1 MELIAGPSPVGSP
14 AGAPAGA
21 PESASEDALFMG
33 PPPAT
38 PFADGVIWLGGRL
51 ATALECQGGL
61 TRRDGRRIRA
71 LFSAGAS
78 GAGAS
83 GEESRIAARAAL
95 ALCETL
101 RLKLSRWRREPH
113 EADLPMIALV
123 PGAGYR
129 MVLSLSSDGHW
140 LCEGPQGRERMA
152 AWPEGTMFAG
162 VTPRGEVAHAR
173 TAKGV
178 FEAIMAVDK
187 SWVVMAALASTL
199 ASILVLATSLYSM
212 QVYDR
217 VIGQGGV
224 ATLIVLTIG
233 TAIAIGIEF
242 ALKMARSAIVD
253 KAVHRID
260 LEAAQNVFQRML
272 STRLDQYPPSVGTFA
287 AQVRGY
293 EGVRAFIVA
302 RKLYLFTDVPFAL
315 FFLAVIFLIG
325 GPFVAAV
332 PALAFVVAVAAGL
345 RSRRAIEAHSARE
358 NLVGNQRYGLL
369 VETIQGAEFLKASGG
384 EWQMRNRWNDL
395 SRRTADEM
403 TEIRHLNET
412 AGYISG
418 LVQQISYVSMVAT
431 GAYLAATTT
440 SLTVGAIIAC
450 SIVSGR
456 VLTPVNAIPGL
467 LVQGANAKVAL
478 DNLERLYASEQDND
492 GIDAPL
498 VPDAIQGRV
507 EVANLEFAWASQPAP
522 LKLPALTIA
531 PGERVGILGAVG
543 SGKST
548 LLKLLA
554 GLVKPERGHVLLD
567 GLDLQHIAS
576 ERRAELI
583 GYLPQQAR
591 MISGTLRD
599 NLTMGLPY
607 VSDEE
612 LVAAIQATGLAGF
625 LAGRP
630 EGVHLR
636 IAEGGGGLSGGQRQ
650 LIGLTRLLLARPQ
663 LWLLDEPTSSM
674 DDGTEE
680 RCLSALRAAV
690 QPGQTL
696 VLVTHK
702 LRLLELIDRL
712 IVLTPQGI
720 ALDGPRDA
728 VIERLR
734 QGPAAQAEHH
744 KGSVA

>member
-1 MELIAGPSPVGSP
+1 MELIAAPTSDVSPDGV
-14 AGAPAGA
+14 AEEGAFI
-21 PESASEDALFMG
+21 AS

-51 ATALECQGGL
+51 ATAMECQGGL
-61 TRRDGRRIRA
+61 TRRDGRRVRA
-71 LFSAGAS
+71 MLKATGP
-78 GAGAS
+78 
-83 GEESRIAARAAL
+83 GEESRVAARAAL
-95 ALCETL
+95 SLCETL
-101 RLKLSRWRREPH
+101 RLRLSRWRRQPD

-129 MVLSLSSDGHW
+129 FVANRRADGTW
-140 LCEGPQGRERMA
+140 LCEGPNGRERMQD
-152 AWPEGTMFAG
+152 WPEGTMFAG
-162 VTPRGEVAHAR
+162 VTRRADVSHQR
-173 TAKGV
+173 TARAV
-178 FEAIMAVDK
+178 FDEIMHVDRH
-187 SWVVMAALASTL
+187 WVVMAALASTL
-199 ASILVLATSLYSM
+199 GSILVLATSLYSM

-224 ATLIVLTIG
+224 STLIVLTIG
-233 TAIAIGIEF
+233 TAIAISIEF
-242 ALKMARSAIVD
+242 ALKLARSSIVD

-260 LEAAQNVFQRML
+260 LEAAQSIFQRML
-272 STRLDQYPPSVGTFA
+272 TTRLDQYPASVGTFA

-293 EGVRAFIVA
+293 EGVRAFVVA

-315 FFLAVIFLIG
+315 FFLAIIFLIG
-325 GPFVAAV
+325 GPYVAAV
-332 PALAFVVAVAAGL
+332 PAVAFVVAVAAGL
-345 RSRRAIEAHSARE
+345 RSRSAIEAHSARE

-369 VETIQGAEFLKASGG
+369 VEAIQGAEFLKASGG
-384 EWQMRNRWNDL
+384 EWQLRNRWNDL

-403 TEIRHLNET
+403 TEIRHLNEK

-418 LVQQISYVSMVAT
+418 LIQQISYVSMVAT

-478 DNLERLYASEQDND
+478 ENLERLYASEQDND
-492 GIDAPL
+492 GIEAPL
-498 VPDAIQGRV
+498 VPESVQGRI
-507 EVANLEFAWASQPAP
+507 EVANLEFAWASQPVP

-567 GLDLQHIAS
+567 GLDLQHVAG

-607 VSDEE
+607 VSDDEI
-612 LVAAIQATGLAGF
+612 VAAVQATGLAGF

-630 EGVHLR
+630 EGVHMR
-636 IAEGGGGLSGGQRQ
+636 IAEGGSGLSGGQRQ
-650 LIGLTRLLLARPQ
+650 LVGLTRLLLARPQ

-680 RCLSALRAAV
+680 RCLAALRAAV

-712 IVLTPQGI
+712 IVLTPQGV

-734 QGPAAQAEHH
+734 QGSPAQPAPGAHPSAAASASHERNI
-744 KGSVA
+744 A

>member
-1 MELIAGPSPVGSP
+1 VELMTGAPLEVARDSVLDEERAGV
-14 AGAPAGA
+14 APAG
-21 PESASEDALFMG
+21 
-33 PPPAT
+33 T
-38 PFADGVIWLGGRL
+38 PFADSVIWLGRRL
-51 ATALECQGGL
+51 ATTLDCNAGL
-61 TRRDGRRIRA
+61 TRRDGRRVRA
-71 LFSAGAS
+71 MFNAAVDSDEG
-78 GAGAS
+78 
-83 GEESRIAARAAL
+83 RIAPRAATT
-95 ALCETL
+95 LCETL
-101 RLKLSRWRREPH
+101 RLKLSRWRREPS

-129 MVLSLSSDGHW
+129 FVFAVGIDGAW
-140 LCEGPQGRERMA
+140 ICEGPQGRERLQD
-152 AWPEGTMFAG
+152 WPEGTMFAA
-162 VTPRGEVAHAR
+162 VQRPAEVSPER
-173 TAKGV
+173 TARGA
-178 FEAIMAVDK
+178 FDAIMNVEK
-187 SWVVMAALASTL
+187 SWVVMAAIASTI
-199 ASILVLATSLYSM
+199 ASVLVLATSLYSM

-224 ATLIVLTIG
+224 STLIVLTVG
-233 TAIAIGIEF
+233 TVIAIAIEF
-242 ALKMARSAIVD
+242 ALKLARSAIVD

-272 STRLDQYPPSVGTFA
+272 STRLDQYPASVGTFA
-287 AQVRGY
+287 AQVRSY
-293 EGVRAFIVA
+293 EGVRAYIVA
-302 RKLYLFTDVPFAL
+302 RKLYFFTDVPFAL
-315 FFLAVIFLIG
+315 FFLAIIFLIG

-332 PALAFVVAVAAGL
+332 PALAFVAAVAAGL
-345 RSRRAIEAHSARE
+345 RARRAIEKHSAQE

-384 EWQMRNRWNDL
+384 EWQMRARWNDL
-395 SRRTADEM
+395 SRRTSDEM
-403 TEIRHLNET
+403 TQVRHLNEK

-418 LVQQISYVSMVAT
+418 LVQQISYISMVAT
-431 GAYLAATTT
+431 GAYLAATSN

-450 SIVSGR
+450 SIISGR

-478 DNLERLYASEQDND
+478 DSLEKLYASERDND
-492 GIDAPL
+492 GIESPL
-498 VPDAIQGRV
+498 VPDVIRGHI
-507 EVANLEFAWASQPAP
+507 EVANLEFAWASQPTP
-522 LKLPALTIA
+522 LKLASLTIA
-531 PGERVGILGAVG
+531 PGERVAILGAVG

-554 GLVKPERGHVLLD
+554 GLIKPERGHVLLD

-607 VSDEE
+607 VSDNEI
-612 LVAAIQATGLAGF
+612 VAALQATGLAGF

-630 EGVHLR
+630 EGVQMR

-650 LIGLTRLLLARPQ
+650 LVGLTRLLLARPSV
-663 LWLLDEPTSSM
+663 WLVDEPTSAM

-680 RCLSALRAAV
+680 RCIAALRAAI
-690 QPGQTL
+690 QPGQTF

-734 QGPAAQAEHH
+734 QGAGSPAAAPPQPATPAHPNDQT
-744 KGSVA
+744 GAMA